1 MSVVYLVIG
10 WFAGIWLATVWPLS
24 PTPWPW
30 LVGGGVALLAGWL
43 GQRRGETLWLAVVGM
58 VALGCGR
65 GLIAQPV
72 IDQTHVAYYVNS
84 GELTLTGLVIAE
96 PDTRD
101 RSLNLRLQAETLLLP
116 GGLTL
121 PVNGLVLVQLPR
133 FPAVQYG
140 DRIELRGELVVP
152 PETAEFSY
160 KEYLARQ
167 GIYSLIAFPRLTVLA
182 SEQGSPFRQAILG
195 FKGQAQATIA
205 RLISEPQASLLTG
218 ILLGNDNGLPTTL
231 QDDFRTTGLTHI
243 IAISGFNIM
252 LLVGVLL
259 KLFEPILGKQMAAGA
274 ALVGI
279 ILYAILVGADASVV
293 RATIMGGLYLFSRR
307 FLGRP
312 TFPFASLFVAGFLM
326 TAANPLTLGD
336 VGFQLS
342 FMATL
347 GLMLYA
353 DGFSQTVQNW
363 LARRLDE
370 KATTWVMA
378 LLSEAVL
385 VSLAAQVLTLPLML
399 AYFGQFSLVSLVA
412 NVLVLPVQ
420 PAVMTWGGL
429 ATLTGL
435 VAPGVGQLFGWVAWL
450 FLRYTIG
457 VVQILADVPLAAV
470 PVSFSPTAVVMIYA
484 LILGLT
490 WWLKQ
495 EPERRERLWGQAR
508 RHLNQRL
515 AVAGSL
521 VVGLLTLAWGNT
533 QADGYLHV
541 FFLDVGQGDAIFIQT
556 PTGRQILVDGG
567 LYPSV
572 LNAQLGQQMPF
583 WDRELDVVVAT
594 HPDAD
599 HVSGLPGVWERYT
612 VGQLLTDG
620 TDWGESPVF
629 DAVLSA
635 AATQNTPVHQALAGD
650 VLVIEDG
657 VRLEI
662 LHPGDTVD
670 EENRNN
676 NSVSLRLVYGDF
688 SLLLTGDAERE
699 GEEMMLDRGRDLHA
713 LVFKAGHHGS
723 NTSSSAEFLAAV
735 RPQIVIISAGK
746 DNRYGHPHRELLD
759 RVAQIGAVL
768 LRTDELGTIEV
779 VTDGEEMWLQHYG
792 P

>member
-1 MSVVYLVIG
+1 MTVVYLVIG
-10 WFAGIWLATVWPLS
+10 WFVGIWLVTGWPLS
-24 PTPWPW
+24 PTAWPW
-30 LVGGGVALLAGWL
+30 WVGGGIALVVGLW
-43 GQRRGETLWLAVVGM
+43 GQRRGGTLWLAVVGM

-65 GLIAQPV
+65 GLLAQPV
-72 IDQTHVAYYVNS
+72 INETHVSYYNNS
-84 GELTLTGLVIAE
+84 GELTLTGLVTGE
-96 PDTRD
+96 PDIRD

-121 PVNGLVLVQLPR
+121 PVNGLVLVQVPR

-182 SEQGSPFRQAILG
+182 SEQGSPFRQTILTL
-195 FKGQAQATIA
+195 KGQAQATIA

-218 ILLGNDNGLPTTL
+218 ILLGNDNGLPTHL

-243 IAISGFNIM
+243 IAISGFNVM

-259 KLFEPILGKQMAAGA
+259 KLFEPLLGQRLAAVA
-274 ALVGI
+274 ALIGI
-279 ILYAILVGADASVV
+279 VFYAILVGADASVV

-312 TFPFASLFVAGFLM
+312 TYPIATLFVAGFLM
-326 TAANPLTLGD
+326 TAMNPFTLED

-363 LARRLDE
+363 LARRLE
-370 KATTWVMA
+370 AKATTWVMA

-385 VSLAAQVLTLPLML
+385 VSLAAQVLTLPLMV
-399 AYFGQFSLVSLVA
+399 AYFGQFSLISLVA

-429 ATLTGL
+429 ATLVGM
-435 VAPGVGQLFGWVAWL
+435 VAPGVGQLLAWVAWL

-457 VVQILADVPLAAV
+457 VVELLADVPLAAV
-470 PVSFSPTAVVMIYA
+470 PISVTPAVVVTVYI
-484 LILGLT
+484 LIFGVT
-490 WWLKQ
+490 WWLRQ
-495 EPERRERLWGQAR
+495 EPERRERLWRSAR
-508 RHLNQRL
+508 RQLNQRL

-521 VVGLLTLAWGNT
+521 LVGLLTLAWGNT

-541 FFLDVGQGDAIFIQT
+541 FFFDVGQGDAIFIQT
-556 PTGRQILVDGG
+556 PSGRQILVDGG

-572 LNAQLGQQMPF
+572 LQAQLGQQMPF

-620 TDWGESPVF
+620 SGYGVSPVF
-629 DAVLSA
+629 DAVLDA
-635 AATQNTPVHQALAGD
+635 AASQNTPIHQARAGET
-650 VLVIEDG
+650 LVIEDG
-657 VRLEI
+657 VYLEI
-662 LHPGDTVD
+662 LHPDDRFD

-688 SLLLTGDAERE
+688 SLLLTGDAEE
-699 GEEMMLDRGRDLHA
+699 AGEEMMLDSGRDLHA

-723 NTSSSAEFLAAV
+723 STSSGAEFLAAV

-759 RVAQIGAVL
+759 RVAQIGATL
-768 LRTDELGTIEV
+768 LRTDELGTIELI
-779 VTDGEEMWLQHYG
+779 TDGGEMWIQHYE